1 MLEGIKLYAALIA
14 CALAIAVLFVFGVGQ
29 ASQSAYLDG
38 YNHGKALAMHAA
50 YQEGYDR
57 GYASAEYDLK
67 A

>member
-1 MLEGIKLYAALIA
+1 MLEGIRPCAALIA
-14 CALAIAVLFVFGVGQ
+14 CALTIAALFIFGVGQ

-38 YNHGKALAMHAA
+38 YNHGKAVAMHAA

>member
-1 MLEGIKLYAALIA
+1 MHSAHRLRPGHRI
-14 CALAIAVLFVFGVGQ
+14 FGVGQ